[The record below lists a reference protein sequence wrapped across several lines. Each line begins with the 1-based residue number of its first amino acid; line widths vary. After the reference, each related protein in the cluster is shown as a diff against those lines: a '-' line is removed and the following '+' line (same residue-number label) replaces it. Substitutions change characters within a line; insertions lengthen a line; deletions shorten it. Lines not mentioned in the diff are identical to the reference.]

1 MAPNTHRAMI
11 SLPPEWEPEILAV
24 KKELFYNDTKSEMY
38 RQLIRLG
45 LDAIQKEESEQ
56 KE

>member
-1 MAPNTHRAMI
+1 MAPNTHRTMI
-11 SLPPEWEPEILAV
+11 SLPPEWESEILAV